1 LEREARRPMRREL
14 RDKVVLL
21 TGASRGIGRRV
32 ADRLVAK
39 GAKVG
44 LVARSVEALKTAEA
58 DLRAAGG
65 DAVALPADLTIPA
78 DRERVVAA
86 VVERFGGLD
95 VLLNGAGVA
104 AYGPF
109 ATGTED
115 ILRTIME
122 VNFFAAVELIR
133 LCQPHLLKSAIA
145 GRAPAVLNLT
155 SVAGRV
161 GTPGV
166 SEHSASKFALVGFTE
181 ALRAEFVR
189 YAIDVHMVHPGLV
202 QSDDLE
208 QHLLRDEPML
218 KFDFRRA
225 TPPGIVADGVVEA
238 LEAGTR
244 EKAVGQ
250 LAWWACFGKRMAPRF
265 MRLILRRKVKRFA
278 KTG

>member
-1 LEREARRPMRREL
+1 MHREL
-14 RDKVVLL
+14 KDKVVLL

-32 ADRLVAK
+32 ADRLVMK

-44 LVARSVEALKTAEA
+44 LVARSADALKRAEA
-58 DLRAAGG
+58 ELTAAGG
-65 DAVALPADLTIPA
+65 DAIALPADLTVPA
-78 DRERVVAA
+78 DRGRVVAA

-95 VLLNGAGVA
+95 VLINGAGVA

-109 ATGTED
+109 ATGTEEV
-115 ILRTIME
+115 LRTIME
-122 VNFFAAVELIR
+122 VNFFAAVEMIR
-133 LCQPHLLKSAIA
+133 LCQPHLFRSATA
-145 GRAPAVLNLT
+145 GRKPAVLNLT
-155 SVAGRV
+155 SVVGRI

-166 SEHSASKFALVGFTE
+166 SEHSASKFALVGLTE

-189 YAIDVHMVHPGLV
+189 YGIDVLMVHPGLV

-225 TPPGIVADGVVEA
+225 TPPEVVADGLVAA
-238 LEAGTR
+238 LEAGAR
-244 EKAVGQ
+244 EKAIGR

-265 MRLILRRKVKRFA
+265 MRLILRRKVRRFTR
-278 KTG
+278 TG

>member
-1 LEREARRPMRREL
+1 MRREL
-14 RDKVVLL
+14 RDKVVLV

-44 LVARSVEALKTAEA
+44 LVARSAAALETAER

-65 DAVALPADLTIPA
+65 EALALPADLTVPA

-86 VVERFGGLD
+86 VVGRFGGLD
-95 VLLNGAGVA
+95 VLINGAGVA

-109 ATGTED
+109 ATGTEEV
-115 ILRTIME
+115 LRTVME

-133 LCQPHLLKSAIA
+133 LCQPHLLKSATA
-145 GRAPAVLNLT
+145 GRRPAVLNLT

-181 ALRAEFVR
+181 ALRGEFAR
-189 YAIDVHMVHPGLV
+189 YDIDVLMVHPGLV

-218 KFDFRRA
+218 AFDFRRA
-225 TPPGIVADGVVEA
+225 TPPGVVADGLVAA
-238 LEAGTR
+238 LEAGSR
-244 EKAVGQ
+244 EKAIGR

-265 MRLILRRKVKRFA
+265 LRVIMRRKVRRFA
-278 KTG
+278 RSG